1 MYVKLEIANI
11 CNDESEKETLELFL
25 QPKMSG
31 IKIEICSGVLGCS
44 IYSVCM
50 DFQGEKNW
58 NKTPTRLSL

>member
-1 MYVKLEIANI
+1 MYVTLDIANI
-11 CNDESEKETLELFL
+11 CDDESQKEKLELFL

-31 IKIEICSGVLGCS
+31 IRIEICSRVLGYS
-44 IYSVCM
+44 IYIVCK